1 MYDKILRRMRKAAR
15 AGRVR
20 FTDHATDEMGNED
33 LSRDDVV
40 NGILTGEIM
49 GDQFDIGYG
58 DTKYV
63 IYGDALD
70 DREIGVVAKM
80 DVYGNVAVI
89 TVYQLK
95 ITDYE

>member
-33 LSRDDVV
+33 LTRDDVV
-40 NGILTGEIM
+40 NGILTGEIIE
-49 GDQFDIGYG
+49 DQFDIKYQ

-63 IYGDALD
+63 A
-70 DREIGVVAKM
+70 GVNAPRLPQPSRR
-80 DVYGNVAVI
+80 I
-89 TVYQLK
+89 TSCAMCNGG
-95 ITDYE
+95 